1 MINRLLVLFAPP
13 HFADEEKS
21 RVAVLLNTILF
32 SLVGLLVVVN
42 LLLIVVQY
50 AVAKVKQHDVIIYR
64 RGGVFFLSIPH
75 SVLEFIARGGNEEH
89 TN

>member
-42 LLLIVVQY
+42 LMLIVVSVASKQPFPNFMVS
-50 AVAKVKQHDVIIYR
+50 AVAILIFAGLIV
-64 RGGVFFLSIPH
+64 
-75 SVLEFIARGGNEEH
+75 
-89 TN
+89 